1 MHRPASHTIVGG
13 ERNCLFHDTMET
25 ADGRRHERSRLLGVM
40 GGRHDPEKVLPARP
54 MPGVCV
60 RTTPLPHATRWC
72 CYVTPAAQA
81 LRLCRAAVG
90 GIVQTKWVHGG
101 ASTRGAN
108 MLCMNLPLFFF
119 VKSCVLDTTFGGAY
133 RFHVC
138 GGVGIYDVD
147 LQQKNQTT
155 QHNDKKRNM
164 NQPVQFG
171 LLYIPSCNWP
181 SLR

>member
-1 MHRPASHTIVGG
+1 MSMSSTNVSVVVTNYGAHSPIGECFVASLVHRLDAPDLHRPASHTIVGG

-108 MLCMNLPLFFF
+108 MLCMNLPLFSFF
-119 VKSCVLDTTFGGAY
+119 L
-133 RFHVC
+133 
-138 GGVGIYDVD
+138 
-147 LQQKNQTT
+147 
-155 QHNDKKRNM
+155 
-164 NQPVQFG
+164 
-171 LLYIPSCNWP
+171 
-181 SLR
+181 